1 MPASVIHETP
11 SDLWVISGQ
20 RTITLL
26 DLVADLLEDGA
37 SEREVVEYV
46 IELVSRGKVNLI
58 GQVVGQD
65 LLVH

>member
-1 MPASVIHETP
+1 MSAPVVHETP